1 MMRSHEDRISVTNHF
16 YLMTSHP
23 GPVGP
28 IHDAGYS
35 HISHEI
41 ASVLAGL
48 SLHHSTMD
56 EIWCCVQQ
64 VEGYKANCWTAILM
78 KLDIPEDRCKQLINV
93 ISSASRDRQFCEF
106 LFRIYFNAHSHSFIL
121 VHF

>member
-1 MMRSHEDRISVTNHF
+1 MHGHEDGISVTNHF
-16 YLMTSHP
+16 YLMTSDP

-28 IHDAGYS
+28 IHDTGYS
-35 HISHEI
+35 RISHEI

-56 EIWCCVQQ
+56 EIWRCIQQ

-78 KLDIPEDRCKQLINV
+78 KLDIPEDRCQQLINV
-93 ISSASRDRQFCEF
+93 ISSASHDRQLRKF
-106 LFRIYFNAHSHSFIL
+106 LLGIYFNAQSHSFIL